1 MRSLKAR
8 LTARI
13 LLLALVAV
21 IAVRAAEPVV
31 FPTMSFYTLSKDHV
45 TLPEDLHADRNLLLL
60 YFDLTQERDINDW
73 NAVID
78 RWSANDSSLGSYTLL
93 VSPQKNFLSRW
104 WQNSSMRSA
113 SQDHKRWPTTLPIYV
128 DKKAFERR
136 LDIPTEKQVVVL
148 LTDRKGRVLTRVSG
162 PPNDSGRAAMRAAL
176 NAAGSSLGPAPPA
189 TTPPPPQ

>member
-13 LLLALVAV
+13 LPLALVAV

-31 FPTMSFYTLSKDHV
+31 FPTISSYALSKDHV
-45 TLPEDLHADRNLLLL
+45 TLPEDLHGDRNLLLL
-60 YFDLTQERDINDW
+60 YFDLTQERDISDW

-78 RWSANDSSLGSYTLL
+78 RWNASDPSLGSFTLL

-113 SQDHKRWPTTLPIYV
+113 SQDHKYWPTTLPIYV
-128 DKKAFERR
+128 DKKAFEQR
-136 LDIPTEKQVVVL
+136 LGIPTEKQVVVL
-148 LTDRKGRVLTRVSG
+148 LTDRKGRVLSRVNG
-162 PPNDSGRAAMRAAL
+162 PPNDNGRAALRAAL
-176 NAAGSSLGPAPPA
+176 NAAGSSLGAAPRAA
-189 TTPPPPQ
+189 TPVPPQ